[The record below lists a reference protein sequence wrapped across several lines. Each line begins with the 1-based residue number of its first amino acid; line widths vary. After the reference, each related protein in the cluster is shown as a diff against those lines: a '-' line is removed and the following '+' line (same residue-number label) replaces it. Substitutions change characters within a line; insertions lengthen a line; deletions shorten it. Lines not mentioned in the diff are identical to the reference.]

1 MVKLFLVEDEIV
13 MRDGIKKHIDWDKEG
28 IEFVGEASDGEL
40 AYPMILDLKPDIL
53 ITDIKMPFMDGLEL
67 SELVKKELPNINIII
82 LSGYDE
88 FTYAQKAVSLGVTE
102 YLLKPITPSK
112 LLESI
117 KKLQQRIEEERKA
130 EGEVDWSREE
140 LEEKNDVARLR
151 FFEALI
157 MNSLSM
163 SEMLDEAKELNINLT
178 ARFYRIARIYFGVE
192 GEQADAFSENRNE
205 FRSGLSELINDTYSG
220 YYIVDRGMDGFILLL
235 TGNEEN
241 EVAENLEEFIKKVIA
256 LAEKFENSQY
266 FIGVGNVVNRLSE
279 IKNTYFE
286 ANKAFAHRFLDEP
299 NRVIYSH
306 DTAGMW
312 SSAAD
317 SALSMDINTIVA
329 NEHSHKA
336 LETFLKTG
344 SFDEAE
350 PFMDGVFDSIGEQ
363 NLNSTIF
370 LNYITMDCYFI
381 MARFLS
387 EIGGDPNELEAQ
399 VGNIN
404 TLLKGMTGWV
414 DSLKFLKV
422 YLKKVIEKRDSKS
435 AKKYGKILHKAIE
448 YIDENF
454 DKEDISLNVVS
465 SVANISPNHFSAI
478 FSQEMG
484 VTFIEYLIG
493 KRMERAKELLMTTDM
508 RSSEIAYQVGYKD
521 PHYFSFTF
529 KKTQGMTTKEYR
541 SRGKGENEE

>member
-13 MRDGIKKHIDWDKEG
+13 MRDGIKKHIEWDKEG
-28 IEFVGEASDGEL
+28 IDFVGEASDGEL

-112 LLESI
+112 LLETI
-117 KKLQQRIEEERKA
+117 KRVQQKIEEEQRS
-130 EGEVDWSREE
+130 ENEVDWSREE

-151 FFEALI
+151 LFEALI
-157 MNSLSM
+157 MNSMSM
-163 SEMLDEAKELNINLT
+163 SEILDEAKDLDINLT
-178 ARFYRIARIYFGVE
+178 ARYYRIVRLYFGVE
-192 GEQADAFSENRNE
+192 GEQADGFSEARNT
-205 FRSGLSELINDTYSG
+205 FRSELTGLIKASYSG
-220 YYIVDRGMDGFILLL
+220 YYLVDRGIDGFILLL
-235 TGNEEN
+235 TGNDEN
-241 EVAENLEEFIKKVIA
+241 EVVENLEIFIQKVVEIV
-256 LAEKFENSQY
+256 KTVENSQY

-279 IKNTYFE
+279 VKNTYFE
-286 ANKAFAHRFLDEP
+286 ANKAFAHRFLDSP
-299 NRVIYSH
+299 NQVIYSH
-306 DTAGMW
+306 DTAGMKYYPP
-312 SSAAD
+312 D
-317 SALSMDINTIVA
+317 NQPGMDINRLVT

-344 SFDEAE
+344 SYDEAE
-350 PFMDGVFDSIGEQ
+350 PFLEGVFSSIGEQ
-363 NLNSTIF
+363 NLNSVMF

-381 MARFLS
+381 IVRFLS
-387 EIGGDPNELEAQ
+387 EIGGDPQELENEL
-399 VGNIN
+399 GNIN
-404 TLLKGMTGWV
+404 SFLKEMTGWE
-414 DSLKFLKV
+414 DSLNFLKKC
-422 YLKKVIEKRDSKS
+422 LKKVIGVRDSRS

-454 DKEDISLNVVS
+454 YREDISLNAVS

-529 KKTQGMTTKEYR
+529 KKTQGMTTREYR
-541 SRGKGENEE
+541 SRGKGDNEE